1 MAVPTGGTG
10 SGIPVTYVPARNTIL
25 LSLAL
30 PWAEVL
36 GAQAIFVGTNA
47 AWTIPATRT
56 AGRST

>member
-47 AWTIPATRT
+47 ALTIPATRT